1 MLWKQVCVISSDLRL
16 SNVSLIT
23 SLCFR
28 SPWCCSFVAT
38 SWTRRTSSGN
48 QILSSSFTAVTK
60 TDRKL
65 TAASPVNVLNEQK
78 QLSQLYTPYTDACNE
93 YRLWAWFFTLQKASI
108 QRVYCKDSTAY
119 VVLHNAGRSI
129 CDLRR
134 ADVNRRKQ
142 QKEGWAEIMGQSW
155 QEEHKGRKDGGDGVM
170 ELCVRR
176 SHFLWPADAFIQV
189 DFSVL
194 VEPHSLVL
202 QLGVYWCS
210 LNVPPRAITAARCG
224 NKEPD

>member
-1 MLWKQVCVISSDLRL
+1 MFWMNKSRSL
-16 SNVSLIT
+16 SLTRHIQMPEMNIDCERDFS
-23 SLCFR
+23 
-28 SPWCCSFVAT
+28 CSKKPPY
-38 SWTRRTSSGN
+38 RR
-48 QILSSSFTAVTK
+48 
-60 TDRKL
+60 
-65 TAASPVNVLNEQK
+65 
-78 QLSQLYTPYTDACNE
+78 Y
-93 YRLWAWFFTLQKASI
+93 
-108 QRVYCKDSTAY
+108 KDSTAY
-119 VVLHNAGRSI
+119 VVLHNAGCSI

-155 QEEHKGRKDGGDGVM
+155 QEENKGRKDGGDGVM
-170 ELCVRR
+170 EKCVRR
-176 SHFLWPADAFIQV
+176 SHFLCPADAFIQV

-202 QLGVYWCS
+202 QLGIYWCS